1 MGGKEIMVDWSLRK
15 GDKVYFDEVG
25 TGRVPAIFIRFEGMD
40 AVVRPLRK
48 KRHKKI
54 NNTLVHRRK

>member
-1 MGGKEIMVDWSLRK
+1 MVDWSLRK

>member
-1 MGGKEIMVDWSLRK
+1 MVNWNLKK

-25 TGRVPAIFIRFEGMD
+25 TGRVPAIFVRFQGYD

-48 KRHKKI
+48 KRNKII